1 MQFSIYHSPTTIR
14 NKYKTMYLNHFNLR
28 EKPFNISPDSRFLW
42 LSEKHKEGLANLKYG
57 VTENKGFL
65 VLTGDIGTGKT
76 LLINSLVRITGVK
89 TLIAAIPDP
98 DLEIMDFFNL
108 LSDEFNMKKIFI
120 SKGDF
125 LIEFKR
131 FLLESFASDKTVL
144 LIIDEAQRLNHD
156 LLEQI
161 RLLSNIELDNRK
173 LINIFFVGQSEFNQ
187 LILDDRNRAVRQ
199 RISVNYQ
206 LEPLSKP
213 ETANYIL
220 HRLRKAGAIEEI
232 FKPDAVRE
240 VFNFSHGY
248 PRLINVICD
257 LALLTGYSEG
267 LKKIGAG
274 VIKDCGKELQIPN
287 GTSIT
292 RKAQSHQ
299 HRQVRPLEVTA
310 SREKPQTSIKYGFA
324 FIIMLLS
331 VFVGFQIYGSLRE
344 SPTRW
349 DTKEFA
355 PKKENWYL
363 EEQREAFEAEI
374 DNGKM
379 VEQDQATAEMNLQEG
394 PETEIAAKGSLDME
408 SDQDEE
414 MPEAESPK
422 IDSTETQPTGLIAD
436 QKSIIYFRHNS
447 NELPAKAYET
457 LDSIVRTT
465 SQRTDLKITV
475 EGYTDSHGDPVY
487 NRQLSKYRA
496 DMVKN
501 YLIGHGIAPA
511 NVIAVGRG
519 PQNPIKSNKTFEGR
533 KQNRRVE
540 IQVKKI
546 RIP

>member
-1 MQFSIYHSPTTIR
+1 
-14 NKYKTMYLNHFNLR
+14 MYLNHFNLR

-76 LLINSLVRITGVK
+76 LLINSLVRITGIK
-89 TLIAAIPDP
+89 TLIATIPDP

-144 LIIDEAQRLNHD
+144 LIIDEAQRLNHE

-206 LEPLSKP
+206 LETLSKP

-220 HRLRKAGAIEEI
+220 HRLRKAGATEEI

-257 LALLTGYSEG
+257 LALLTGYSKG

-287 GTSIT
+287 GTTIT

-299 HRQVRPLEVTA
+299 HRQVRQLEVAAT
-310 SREKPQTSIKYGFA
+310 REKPQTSIKYGFA

-344 SPTRW
+344 SSSRW

-355 PKKENWYL
+355 PKKENWKL
-363 EEQREAFEAEI
+363 EEQREAFKAEI

-379 VEQDQATAEMNLQEG
+379 VEQDQATAEMTLQEG
-394 PETEIAAKGSLDME
+394 PEPKITAAASLDME

-422 IDSTETQPTGLIAD
+422 IDSAETQPAGFIAD
-436 QKSIIYFRHNS
+436 QKSIIYFKHNS
-447 NELPAKAYET
+447 NELPPKAYET
-457 LDSIVRTT
+457 LDSIVKVT
-465 SQRTDLKITV
+465 SQRPDLKITV
-475 EGYTDSHGDPVY
+475 EGYTDSRGDPVY
-487 NRQLSKYRA
+487 NRRLSKYRA

-501 YLIGHGIAPA
+501 YLIGNGIAPA
-511 NVIAVGRG
+511 KVIAIGRG

-540 IQVKKI
+540 IQVRKI
-546 RIP
+546 R